1 MRFVDYNTES
11 EKTLMMLPGMATTVH
26 TCFNKV
32 IPYLRDYHII
42 LCELDGHYDNSP
54 LFESIEKTCEQ
65 IEEYIKQNHLGKL
78 NAILGFSLG
87 GTIVVELISR
97 NNIEFDNVILDAAFC
112 EKMGILAPI
121 YTVIFSWAV
130 NRICNEKNIPTFMI
144 EAVMGQGNGRIIE
157 TFYKG
162 TTLATVKRE
171 CGDVYTY
178 DVKDTIKKFKGK
190 IAFWYGENE
199 HYPAKTAKRLK
210 SYFPNIQI
218 QVFSKMGHGQMM
230 NECPAKYAQE
240 ILKVIH

>member
-112 EKMGILAPI
+112 
-121 YTVIFSWAV
+121 
-130 NRICNEKNIPTFMI
+130 RKNGYSSTDLYSHIQL
-144 EAVMGQGNGRIIE
+144 GS
-157 TFYKG
+157 
-162 TTLATVKRE
+162 
-171 CGDVYTY
+171 
-178 DVKDTIKKFKGK
+178 
-190 IAFWYGENE
+190 
-199 HYPAKTAKRLK
+199 K
-210 SYFPNIQI
+210 SNLQ
-218 QVFSKMGHGQMM
+218 
-230 NECPAKYAQE
+230 
-240 ILKVIH
+240 